1 MNKPNNAYKPV
12 SILIVDD
19 HALIRKGIMAI
30 LKNYNPNWELH
41 EAEDGVKAIL
51 KAQEINPDIIL
62 LDYLM
67 PRLDGVKAANIIRKA
82 RPESKIIMVSMDM
95 SPEIIIEMIDA
106 DVAGI
111 VSKHLGDDELL
122 QAIDTV
128 QNGKRHLSEPASLII
143 TKDFLE
149 KKKNKRRSKNNKNKL
164 LTERET
170 EILKYT
176 VKGASSPTI
185 ARILSISVRTVSN
198 HKASMFRKFKVK
210 STIELVRYAERMKIV
225 PA

>member
-1 MNKPNNAYKPV
+1 MNTFSNTSQPV
-12 SILIVDD
+12 KILIVDD

-41 EAEDGVKAIL
+41 EAEDGVKAVL
-51 KAQEINPDIIL
+51 KAQDINPDIIL
-62 LDYLM
+62 MDYLM

-122 QAIDTV
+122 KAIDTV
-128 QNGKRHLSEPASLII
+128 QNGKLHLSEPASLLI
-143 TKDFLE
+143 TKDLLE
-149 KKKNKRRSKNNKNKL
+149 KKKNKRHAKNKKTKL
-164 LTERET
+164 LTNRET
-170 EILKYT
+170 EILKYI

-198 HKASMFRKFKVK
+198 HKGSIFRKFKVK
-210 STIELVRYAERMKIV
+210 STIELVRFATRTKIF

>member
-122 QAIDTV
+122 QAVCWATTHDP
-128 QNGKRHLSEPASLII
+128 SEGFKTAIKL
-143 TKDFLE
+143 FL
-149 KKKNKRRSKNNKNKL
+149 
-164 LTERET
+164 
-170 EILKYT
+170 
-176 VKGASSPTI
+176 
-185 ARILSISVRTVSN
+185 
-198 HKASMFRKFKVK
+198 RKFGY
-210 STIELVRYAERMKIV
+210 ERLVDKI
-225 PA
+225 

>member
-1 MNKPNNAYKPV
+1 MNKPINLSQPV
-12 SILIVDD
+12 RILIVDD
-19 HALIRKGIMAI
+19 HALISKGIMAI

-41 EAEDGVKAIL
+41 EADDGVKAIL

-82 RPESKIIMVSMDM
+82 RPESKNIKLSMEM

-122 QAIDTV
+122 QAIVTV

-143 TKDFLE
+143 TKDLLE
-149 KKKNKRRSKNNKNKL
+149 KKKNNRYPKNTKNKL
-164 LTERET
+164 LTDREA
-170 EILKYT
+170 EILKYI

-185 ARILSISVRTVSN
+185 ARILSLSVRTVSN

-210 STIELVRYAERMKIV
+210 STIELVRYAIRMKLV

>member
-1 MNKPNNAYKPV
+1 MNKPIILSKPV
-12 SILIVDD
+12 RILIVDD

-67 PRLDGVKAANIIRKA
+67 PRLDGVKAANIIRKV

-111 VSKHLGDDELL
+111 VSKNLGDDELL

-128 QNGKRHLSEPASLII
+128 QNGKRHLSEPASQII
-143 TKDFLE
+143 TKNLIE
-149 KKKNKRRSKNNKNKL
+149 KKRKKRYQKYTKNKL
-164 LTERET
+164 LTDRET
-170 EILKYT
+170 EILKYI

-185 ARILSISVRTVSN
+185 ARNLSLSVRTVSN
-198 HKASMFRKFKVK
+198 HKGNIFRKFKVK
-210 STIELVRYAERMKIV
+210 STIELVRYVIRMKIV